1 MFRKWSVVVTISDFG
16 VTYSIVSGQHP
27 EADFIGTKK
36 QCLKYI
42 YQQSEE
48 KD

>member
-1 MFRKWSVVVTISDFG
+1 MFRKWSVVV
-16 VTYSIVSGQHP
+16 IVSDSGISYSVVSGVHP
-27 EADFIGTKK
+27 EADFIGTKR

-42 YQQSEE
+42 YQQFEE